1 MGNDRRRYTEEQI
14 EWLTKNYPLLGRIE
28 TVNRFNDIFNENRSV
43 ESIRCMVEKL
53 KLKVTDETRRRLNA
67 SNFGKDYCKIGT
79 IRISKKTG
87 GEPYI
92 KTEKGWVMLKQL
104 LVDCPKGMAIIHLD
118 GDLSN
123 CNKDNL
129 MVVEKAILG
138 KMIANDFW
146 SSDPQITKTGVIWS
160 QLELALQRSGA
171 KVPKK
176 ITKPKP
182 KKELEPKTNTGKF
195 HISKLAN
202 GKFRVHIRR
211 NNTYVNRVSFLT
223 LESAIAFRDSIL
235 NN

>member
-1 MGNDRRRYTEEQI
+1 MGNNKRRYTEEQI
-14 EWLTKNYPLLGRIE
+14 KWLTNNYPFLGRVEATI
-28 TVNRFNDIFNENRSV
+28 RFNDIFNENRSI
-43 ESIRCMVEKL
+43 ESIRCVIEKL

-67 SNFGKDYCKIGT
+67 SNFGKTYCKIGA

-92 KTEKGWVMLKQL
+92 KTEKGWIMLKQQII
-104 LVDCPKGMAIIHLD
+104 DCPKGMSIIHLD

-129 MVVEKAILG
+129 MIVERAVLG

-146 SSDPQITKTGVIWS
+146 SSNPQITKTGVIWS
-160 QLELALQRSGA
+160 QLDLALQRTGA

-176 ITKPKP
+176 ITKPKS
-182 KKELEPKTNTGKF
+182 KKGLEPKTNTGEF